1 MRRETK
7 CTIGTCW
14 LAIWFGLTTSALS
27 QERTVYYTGFES
39 EQGYDMEITLIGQDE
54 WHGAGKEGI
63 IPTGGNGLIRDYIE
77 NLGQQGYIGYWPPE
91 EATEPFTSLWRP
103 VKGIG
108 PEETRITVTMLMM
121 IVDSTNDQRDDFRWT
136 LYNNNVRRLMTLDF
150 DNETRNINYALDD
163 DILLPTGYRFKHET
177 LYELKFVL
185 DFAANTWTASIG
197 DEGQGIVLFI
207 KAKKLTTTGLSLIF
221 GDLGPSWVYRNP
233 ETPGD
238 NYMVFDEYRI
248 TAEIRDEI
256 PKASPTLEWAG
267 SLINGRAKLLL
278 GGKATMNYIVEA
290 SDDLKNWTSI
300 ETTKLEDTWK
310 EVLIDTRGHTQRFYR
325 ARAVD

>member
-7 CTIGTCW
+7 CAIGTCW
-14 LAIWFGLTTSALS
+14 LAIWFGLATCALG

-39 EQGYDMEITLIGQDE
+39 EQDYDVEFTLIDQDG
-54 WHGAGKEGI
+54 WLGEGN
-63 IPTGGNGLIRDYIE
+63 GGNGLMDNYFE
-77 NLGQQGYIGYWPPE
+77 DMGQQAYIGYWPPE
-91 EATEPFTSLWRP
+91 EAAEPFTSLWRP
-103 VKGIG
+103 VDGIG

-121 IVDSTNDQRDDFRWT
+121 IVDSTNDRRDDFRWT
-136 LYNNNVRRLMTLDF
+136 LYNDNVRRLMTLDF

-163 DILLPTGYRFKHET
+163 DVFLPTEYGFEHEAV
-177 LYELKFVL
+177 YELKFVM
-185 DFAANTWTASIG
+185 DFASNSWTVSVG
-197 DEGQGIVLFI
+197 EEVLVDS
-207 KAKKLTTTGLSLIF
+207 KKLTTTGAALTF
-221 GDLGPSWVYRNP
+221 GDLGPSWVIRNP
-233 ETPGD
+233 EAPGD

-256 PKASPTLEWAG
+256 PETPPTLEWAG
-267 SLINGRAKLLL
+267 SLINGRAKLRL
-278 GGKATMNYIVEA
+278 GGNATTNYTVEA

>member
-7 CTIGTCW
+7 CAIGTCW
-14 LAIWFGLTTSALS
+14 LAIWFDLATCALG

-39 EQGYDMEITLIGQDE
+39 EQDYDVEFTLIDQDG
-54 WHGAGKEGI
+54 WLGEGN
-63 IPTGGNGLIRDYIE
+63 GGNGLMDNYFE
-77 NLGQQGYIGYWPPE
+77 DMGQQAYIGYWPPE

-103 VKGIG
+103 VDGIG

-121 IVDSTNDQRDDFRWT
+121 IVDSTNDRRDDFRWT
-136 LYNNNVRRLMTLDF
+136 LYNDNVRRLMTLDF

-163 DILLPTGYRFKHET
+163 DIFLPTEYGFEHEAV
-177 LYELKFVL
+177 YELKFVM
-185 DFAANTWTASIG
+185 DFASNSWTVSVG
-197 DEGQGIVLFI
+197 EEVLVDS
-207 KAKKLTTTGLSLIF
+207 KKLTTTGAALTF
-221 GDLGPSWVYRNP
+221 GDLGPSWIIRNP
-233 ETPGD
+233 EAPGD

-256 PKASPTLEWAG
+256 PETPPTLEWAG
-267 SLINGRAKLLL
+267 SLINGRAKLRL
-278 GGKATMNYIVEA
+278 GGNATTNYTVEA

>member
-7 CTIGTCW
+7 CAIGTCW
-14 LAIWFGLTTSALS
+14 LAIWFGLATCALG

-39 EQGYDMEITLIGQDE
+39 EQDYDVEFTLIDQDG
-54 WHGAGKEGI
+54 WLGEGN
-63 IPTGGNGLIRDYIE
+63 GGNGLMDNYFE
-77 NLGQQGYIGYWPPE
+77 DMGQQAYIGYWPPE
-91 EATEPFTSLWRP
+91 EAAEPFTSLWRP
-103 VKGIG
+103 VDGIG

-121 IVDSTNDQRDDFRWT
+121 IVDSTNDRRDDFRWT
-136 LYNNNVRRLMTLDF
+136 LYNDNVRRLMTLDF

-163 DILLPTGYRFKHET
+163 DVFLPTEYGFEHEAV
-177 LYELKFVL
+177 YELKFVM
-185 DFAANTWTASIG
+185 DFASNSWTVSVG
-197 DEGQGIVLFI
+197 EEVLVDS
-207 KAKKLTTTGLSLIF
+207 KKLTTTGAALTF
-221 GDLGPSWVYRNP
+221 GDLGPSWIIRNP
-233 ETPGD
+233 EAPGD

-256 PKASPTLEWAG
+256 PETPPTLEWAG
-267 SLINGRAKLLL
+267 SLINGRAKLRL
-278 GGKATMNYIVEA
+278 GGNATTNYIVEA

>member
-7 CTIGTCW
+7 CAIGTCW
-14 LAIWFGLTTSALS
+14 LAIWFGLATCALG

-39 EQGYDMEITLIGQDE
+39 EQDYDVEFTLIDQDG
-54 WHGAGKEGI
+54 WLGEGN
-63 IPTGGNGLIRDYIE
+63 GGNGLMDNYFE
-77 NLGQQGYIGYWPPE
+77 DMGQQAYIGYWPPE
-91 EATEPFTSLWRP
+91 EAAEPFTSLWRP
-103 VKGIG
+103 VDGIG

-121 IVDSTNDQRDDFRWT
+121 IVDSTNDRRDDFRWT
-136 LYNNNVRRLMTLDF
+136 LYNDNVRRLMTLDF

-163 DILLPTGYRFKHET
+163 DIFLPTEYGFEHEAV
-177 LYELKFVL
+177 YELKFVM
-185 DFAANTWTASIG
+185 DFASNSWTVSVG
-197 DEGQGIVLFI
+197 EEVLVDS
-207 KAKKLTTTGLSLIF
+207 KKLTTTGAALTF
-221 GDLGPSWVYRNP
+221 GDLGPSWIIRNP
-233 ETPGD
+233 EAPGD

-256 PKASPTLEWAG
+256 PETPPTLEWAG
-267 SLINGRAKLLL
+267 SLINGRAKLRL
-278 GGKATMNYIVEA
+278 GGNATTNYTVEA
-290 SDDLKNWTSI
+290 SDDLKKWTSI

>member
-7 CTIGTCW
+7 CAIGTCW
-14 LAIWFGLTTSALS
+14 LAIWFGLATCALG

-39 EQGYDMEITLIGQDE
+39 EQDYDVEFTLIDQDG
-54 WHGAGKEGI
+54 WLGEGN
-63 IPTGGNGLIRDYIE
+63 GGNGLMDNYFE
-77 NLGQQGYIGYWPPE
+77 DMGQQAYIGYWPPE
-91 EATEPFTSLWRP
+91 EAAEPFTSLWRP
-103 VKGIG
+103 VDGIG

-121 IVDSTNDQRDDFRWT
+121 IVDSTNDRRDDFRWT
-136 LYNNNVRRLMTLDF
+136 LYNDNVRRLMTLDF

-163 DILLPTGYRFKHET
+163 DIFLPTEYGFEHEAV
-177 LYELKFVL
+177 YELKFVM
-185 DFAANTWTASIG
+185 DFASNSWTVSVG
-197 DEGQGIVLFI
+197 EEVLVDS
-207 KAKKLTTTGLSLIF
+207 KKLTTTGAALTF
-221 GDLGPSWVYRNP
+221 GDLGPSWIIRNP
-233 ETPGD
+233 EAPGD

-256 PKASPTLEWAG
+256 PETPPTLEWAG
-267 SLINGRAKLLL
+267 SLINGRAKLRL
-278 GGKATMNYIVEA
+278 GGNATTNYTVEA

>member
-7 CTIGTCW
+7 CAIGTCW
-14 LAIWFGLTTSALS
+14 LAIWFGLATYALG

-39 EQGYDMEITLIGQDE
+39 EQDYDMEFTLIDQDG
-54 WHGAGKEGI
+54 WLGEGN
-63 IPTGGNGLIRDYIE
+63 GGNGLMDNYFE
-77 NLGQQGYIGYWPPE
+77 DMGQQAYIGYWPPE
-91 EATEPFTSLWRP
+91 EAAEPFTSLWRP
-103 VKGIG
+103 VDGIG

-121 IVDSTNDQRDDFRWT
+121 IVDSTNDRRDDFRWT
-136 LYNNNVRRLMTLDF
+136 LYNDNVRRLMTLDF

-163 DILLPTGYRFKHET
+163 DVFLPTEYGFEHEAV
-177 LYELKFVL
+177 YELKFVM
-185 DFAANTWTASIG
+185 DFASNSWTVSVG
-197 DEGQGIVLFI
+197 EEVLVDG
-207 KAKKLTTTGLSLIF
+207 KKLTTTGAALTF
-221 GDLGPSWVYRNP
+221 GDLGPSWIIRNP
-233 ETPGD
+233 EAPGD

-256 PKASPTLEWAG
+256 PETPPTLEWAG
-267 SLINGRAKLLL
+267 SLINGRAKLRL
-278 GGKATMNYIVEA
+278 GGNATTNYTIEA

-325 ARAVD
+325 ARTVD

>member
-7 CTIGTCW
+7 CAIGTCW
-14 LAIWFGLTTSALS
+14 LAIWFGLATCALG

-39 EQGYDMEITLIGQDE
+39 EQDYDVEFTLIDQDG
-54 WHGAGKEGI
+54 WLGEGN
-63 IPTGGNGLIRDYIE
+63 GGNGLMDNYFE
-77 NLGQQGYIGYWPPE
+77 DMGQQAYIGYWPPE
-91 EATEPFTSLWRP
+91 EAAEPFTSLWRP
-103 VKGIG
+103 VDGIG

-121 IVDSTNDQRDDFRWT
+121 IVDSTNDRRDDFRWT
-136 LYNNNVRRLMTLDF
+136 LYNDNVRRLMTLDF

-163 DILLPTGYRFKHET
+163 DVFLPTEYGFEHDAV
-177 LYELKFVL
+177 YELKFVM
-185 DFAANTWTASIG
+185 DFASNSWTVSVG
-197 DEGQGIVLFI
+197 EEVLVDS
-207 KAKKLTTTGLSLIF
+207 KKLTTTGAALTF
-221 GDLGPSWVYRNP
+221 GDLGPSWIIRNP
-233 ETPGD
+233 EAPGD

-256 PKASPTLEWAG
+256 PETPPTLEWAG
-267 SLINGRAKLLL
+267 SLINGRAKLRL
-278 GGKATMNYIVEA
+278 GGNATTNYTVEA

>member
-7 CTIGTCW
+7 CAIGTCW
-14 LAIWFGLTTSALS
+14 LAIWFGLATCALG

-39 EQGYDMEITLIGQDE
+39 EQDYDVEFTLIDQDG
-54 WHGAGKEGI
+54 WLGEGN
-63 IPTGGNGLIRDYIE
+63 GGNGLMDNYFE
-77 NLGQQGYIGYWPPE
+77 DMGQQAYIGYWPPE
-91 EATEPFTSLWRP
+91 EATELFTSLWRP
-103 VKGIG
+103 VEGIG

-121 IVDSTNDQRDDFRWT
+121 IVDSTNDQRDDFQWI
-136 LYNNNVRRLMTLDF
+136 LYNDNVRRLMTLDF

-163 DILLPTGYRFKHET
+163 DVFLPTEYGFEHEAV
-177 LYELKFVL
+177 YELKFVM
-185 DFAANTWTASIG
+185 DFASNSWTVSVG
-197 DEGQGIVLFI
+197 EEVLVDS
-207 KAKKLTTTGLSLIF
+207 KKLTTTGAALTF
-221 GDLGPSWVYRNP
+221 GDLGPSWIIRNP
-233 ETPGD
+233 EAPGD

-256 PKASPTLEWAG
+256 PETPPTLEWAG
-267 SLINGRAKLLL
+267 SLINGRAKLRL
-278 GGKATMNYIVEA
+278 GGNATTNYTVEA

-325 ARAVD
+325 ARTVD

>member
-7 CTIGTCW
+7 CAIGTCW
-14 LAIWFGLTTSALS
+14 LAIWFGLATCALG

-39 EQGYDMEITLIGQDE
+39 EQDYDVEFTLIDQDG
-54 WHGAGKEGI
+54 WLGEGN
-63 IPTGGNGLIRDYIE
+63 GGNGLMDNYFE
-77 NLGQQGYIGYWPPE
+77 DMGQQAYIGYWPPE
-91 EATEPFTSLWRP
+91 EAAEPFTSLWRP
-103 VKGIG
+103 VDGIG

-121 IVDSTNDQRDDFRWT
+121 IVDSTNDRRDDFRWT
-136 LYNNNVRRLMTLDF
+136 LYNDNVRRLMTLDF

-163 DILLPTGYRFKHET
+163 DVFLPTEYGFEHEAV
-177 LYELKFVL
+177 YELKFVM
-185 DFAANTWTASIG
+185 DFASNSWTVSVG
-197 DEGQGIVLFI
+197 EEVLVDS
-207 KAKKLTTTGLSLIF
+207 KKLTTTGAALTF
-221 GDLGPSWVYRNP
+221 GDLGPSWIIRNP
-233 ETPGD
+233 EAPGD

-256 PKASPTLEWAG
+256 PETPPTLEWAG
-267 SLINGRAKLLL
+267 SLINGRAKLRL
-278 GGKATMNYIVEA
+278 GGNATTNYTVEA

>member
-7 CTIGTCW
+7 CAIGTCW
-14 LAIWFGLTTSALS
+14 LAIWFGLAPCALG

-39 EQGYDMEITLIGQDE
+39 EQDYDVEFTLIDQDG
-54 WHGAGKEGI
+54 WLGEGN
-63 IPTGGNGLIRDYIE
+63 GGNGLMDNYFE
-77 NLGQQGYIGYWPPE
+77 DMGQQAYIGYWPPE
-91 EATEPFTSLWRP
+91 EAAEPFTSLWRP
-103 VKGIG
+103 VDGIG

-121 IVDSTNDQRDDFRWT
+121 IVDSTNDRRDDFRWT
-136 LYNNNVRRLMTLDF
+136 LYNDNVRRLMTLDF

-163 DILLPTGYRFKHET
+163 DVFLPTEYGFEHEAV
-177 LYELKFVL
+177 YELKFVM
-185 DFAANTWTASIG
+185 DFASNSWTVSVG
-197 DEGQGIVLFI
+197 EEVLVDS
-207 KAKKLTTTGLSLIF
+207 KKLTTTGAALTF
-221 GDLGPSWVYRNP
+221 GDLGPSWIIRNP
-233 ETPGD
+233 EAPGD

-256 PKASPTLEWAG
+256 PETPPTLEWAG
-267 SLINGRAKLLL
+267 SLINGRAKLRL
-278 GGKATMNYIVEA
+278 GGNATTNYTVEA

>member
-7 CTIGTCW
+7 CAIGTCW
-14 LAIWFGLTTSALS
+14 LAIWFGLATCALG

-39 EQGYDMEITLIGQDE
+39 EQDYDVEFTLIDQDG
-54 WHGAGKEGI
+54 WLGEGN
-63 IPTGGNGLIRDYIE
+63 GGNGLMDNYFE
-77 NLGQQGYIGYWPPE
+77 DMGQQAYIGYWPPE
-91 EATEPFTSLWRP
+91 EATELFTSLWRP
-103 VKGIG
+103 VEGIG

-121 IVDSTNDQRDDFRWT
+121 IVDSTNDQRDDFQWI
-136 LYNNNVRRLMTLDF
+136 LYNDNVRRLMTLDF

-163 DILLPTGYRFKHET
+163 DVFLPTEYGFEHEAV
-177 LYELKFVL
+177 YELKFVM
-185 DFAANTWTASIG
+185 DFASNSWTVSVG
-197 DEGQGIVLFI
+197 EEVLVDS
-207 KAKKLTTTGLSLIF
+207 KKLTTTGSALTF
-221 GDLGPSWVYRNP
+221 GDLGPSWIIRNP
-233 ETPGD
+233 EAPGD

-256 PKASPTLEWAG
+256 PETPPTLEWAG
-267 SLINGRAKLLL
+267 SLINGRAKLRL
-278 GGKATMNYIVEA
+278 GGNATTNYTVEA

-325 ARAVD
+325 ARTVD

>member
-7 CTIGTCW
+7 CAIGTCW
-14 LAIWFGLTTSALS
+14 LAIWFGLATCALG

-39 EQGYDMEITLIGQDE
+39 EQDYDVEFTLIDQDG
-54 WHGAGKEGI
+54 WLGEGN
-63 IPTGGNGLIRDYIE
+63 GGNGLMDNYFE
-77 NLGQQGYIGYWPPE
+77 DMGQQAYIGYWPPE

-103 VKGIG
+103 VDGIG

-121 IVDSTNDQRDDFRWT
+121 IVDSTNDRRDDFRWT
-136 LYNNNVRRLMTLDF
+136 LYNDNVRRLMTLDF

-163 DILLPTGYRFKHET
+163 DIFLPTEYGFEHEAV
-177 LYELKFVL
+177 YELKFVM
-185 DFAANTWTASIG
+185 DFASNSWTVSVG
-197 DEGQGIVLFI
+197 EEVLVDS
-207 KAKKLTTTGLSLIF
+207 KKLTTTGAALTF
-221 GDLGPSWVYRNP
+221 GDLGPSWIIRNP
-233 ETPGD
+233 EAPGD

-256 PKASPTLEWAG
+256 PETPPTLEWAG
-267 SLINGRAKLLL
+267 SLINGRAKLRL
-278 GGKATMNYIVEA
+278 GGNATTNYTVEA